1 MLRYAQH
8 DTEGAWGLF
17 KHALMPETSMLKQ
30 IDHLGIAVKNLEES
44 VAFYRDVMG
53 LEVSAAE
60 EFNGMKIAFLR
71 IGESELELLEDMTP
85 DGAIARFVA
94 KRGEGIQHVAYRVEN
109 IEQALDAM
117 RAKGL
122 RLIDERPRP
131 GARRARVAF
140 LHPSSTK
147 GVLIEFVEPH
157 AASHP

>member
-1 MLRYAQH
+1 
-8 DTEGAWGLF
+8 
-17 KHALMPETSMLKQ
+17 MLKQ
-30 IDHLGIAVKNLEES
+30 IDHIGIAVKNLDET
-44 VAFYRDVMG
+44 VAFYREVMG

-71 IGESELELLEDMTP
+71 IGDSELELLEDMTS

-94 KRGEGIQHVAYRVEN
+94 KRGEGIQHVAYRVDN
-109 IEQALDAM
+109 IEQALDEM
-117 RAKGL
+117 RTKGL

-157 AASHP
+157 APSHP